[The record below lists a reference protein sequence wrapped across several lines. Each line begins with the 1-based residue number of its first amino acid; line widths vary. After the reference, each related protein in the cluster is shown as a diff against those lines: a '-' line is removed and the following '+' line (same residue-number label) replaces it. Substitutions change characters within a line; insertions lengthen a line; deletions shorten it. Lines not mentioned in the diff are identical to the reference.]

1 MDLKEVNWWA
11 GWPFTCKVSAM
22 PVCPS
27 LGQTGG
33 SKTQTTEVTVNPPNA
48 MLPQKATLVHSLP

>member
-1 MDLKEVNWWA
+1 MDLKEVNWGA

-22 PVCPS
+22 PEVDLS

-33 SKTQTTEVTVNPPNA
+33 SKTQTTEVTVSPPNA
-48 MLPQKATLVHSLP
+48 ILP